1 MQNLNNKAI
10 VIDEHTLGVVMGGY
24 VQILRAS
31 ILRGS
36 PYPGQGYICLPQD
49 DSSYRKAT
57 EKDFEDYWIC
67 FHPDYI

>member
-1 MQNLNNKAI
+1 MTDLNGKAI
-10 VIDEHTLGVVMGGY
+10 VINEHTLGVVIGRY

-36 PYPGQGYICLPQD
+36 PYPGQGFICFP
-49 DSSYRKAT
+49 DSSEYRKAT
-57 EKDFEDYWIC
+57 EKDFETYRIQ